1 MKVLSLYSGA
11 GGLDEGLKQAG
22 FKVVFANDVDKN
34 ACSTYKAN
42 QGDHIKCGDI
52 DTFKDELSTF
62 KGEIDLLAGG
72 PPCQGFSVA
81 GKMDP
86 DDPRSKH
93 VWTFSNMVDLIK
105 PKAFI
110 MENVKALGTLKKW
123 EPLRNALLSNFRKMG
138 YATNYIVLNAS
149 EFDVPQSRNRVF
161 FIGFKTNSKLIPDLN
176 LMLEPYKKEGSTVR
190 DTLSVLDKAGTG
202 NNTGVC
208 NAKISIASNPV
219 MRKSPY
225 AGMLFNGLGRPIRID
240 GYSAT
245 LPASMGG
252 NKTPIIDELELY
264 EHKSSWVEKYHKQL
278 LNGMSSLE
286 LKEVPKRLRRL
297 TYQEA
302 ALLQSFPLDYIWC
315 GSQSSIF
322 KQIGNAVPCNLSKR
336 IGEMVKNC
344 LMQKEIDKL
353 VISLPIQLELIDGNF
368 N

>member
-11 GGLDEGLKQAG
+11 GGLDEGLKKAG
-22 FKVVFANDVDKN
+22 FEVVFANDIDKN
-34 ACSTYKAN
+34 ACSTYKEN
-42 QGDHIKCGDI
+42 QGNHIRCGDI
-52 DTFKDELSTF
+52 DVFKEELSAF
-62 KGEIDLLAGG
+62 KGSIDLLAGG

-93 VWTFSNMVDLIK
+93 VWTFSNVVDIVK

-123 EPLRNALLSNFRKMG
+123 EPLRNALLSNFRQMG

-161 FIGFKTNSKLIPDLN
+161 FIGFKTNSKRIPDLN
-176 LMLEPYKKEGSTVR
+176 LMLEPYRKAALTVR
-190 DTLSVLDKAGTG
+190 EALSILDKAGTG
-202 NNTGVC
+202 NNAGVC
-208 NAKISIASNPV
+208 NAKISIASKPI

-240 GYSAT
+240 GYAAT

-264 EHKSSWVEKYHKQL
+264 EHQSSWVEKYHAQL
-278 LNGMSSLE
+278 MNGMNPSELE
-286 LKEVPKRLRRL
+286 GIPKRLRRL

-302 ALLQSFPLDYIWC
+302 ALLQSFPLDYTWC

-322 KQIGNAVPCNLSKR
+322 KQIGNAVPCNLAKR
-336 IGEMVKNC
+336 IGAMVKNC
-344 LMQKEIDKL
+344 LMQEKIDKL